1 MDGKQD
7 DWKTVSA
14 VTGLIA
20 PWDGAEKD
28 KTAFYACHDQK
39 NLYFLYEV
47 SDTSLVYNDEKTEA
61 SVGNGD
67 RIEFF
72 MSKDPE
78 MKTYYCAEID
88 PKGKVMDYEAH
99 NYRKF
104 DFNWNFKDLKLA
116 TSVGKDSYRVEG
128 SISLKTLRKLG
139 LISPEGEIRMGVY
152 RADYFDDAGERVIW
166 SSWIVPDAAE
176 PDFHIPS
183 SLGILKLENF
193 VPLSRL
199 K

>member
-1 MDGKQD
+1 MRCLILL
-7 DWKTVSA
+7 WFIMTRRRRLLSVME
-14 VTGLIA
+14 TG
-20 PWDGAEKD
+20 
-28 KTAFYACHDQK
+28 
-39 NLYFLYEV
+39 
-47 SDTSLVYNDEKTEA
+47 SS
-61 SVGNGD
+61 
-67 RIEFF
+67 FF

-78 MKTYYCAEID
+78 MKTYCAEID

-152 RADYFDDAGERVIW
+152 RADYFDDAGGARDPVILDR
-166 SSWIVPDAAE
+166 P
-176 PDFHIPS
+176 
-183 SLGILKLENF
+183 
-193 VPLSRL
+193 
-199 K
+199 

>member
-1 MDGKQD
+1 M
-7 DWKTVSA
+7 
-14 VTGLIA
+14 
-20 PWDGAEKD
+20 
-28 KTAFYACHDQK
+28 
-39 NLYFLYEV
+39 
-47 SDTSLVYNDEKTEA
+47 SDTTLVYNDEKTEA

-72 MSKDPE
+72 MSKDSE